1 MTNSLIAINPETMS
15 KLALAGDVGG
25 LNPQEKIQYYAALCE
40 RVGLDPATQPFK
52 LMRLSGKEV
61 FYLDRSGAQQL
72 NRLHQIS
79 HEIKTREFANGCY
92 VVTARASIGNRFTDS
107 IGAVACDGLKGE
119 SLANATM
126 KAETKAKRR
135 ATLDLV
141 GLGMLDETEVET
153 IPTAE
158 RISAVPVPMPQK
170 QIEGGFE
177 APNPA
182 RAISVVV
189 TPQKTKNAPEATQ
202 ERPRAIQERS
212 VTANGA
218 HKEATNVT
226 RAAMMEWLM
235 AQGATEQDILE
246 FAMRRAILLPN
257 EQLVDWPL
265 DKVGTS
271 KQAWS
276 DLAKEIARWKDG
288 DLADP
293 PRDPLAESLKRIE
306 AVAVPDAPD
315 PNRVVGLVQTVS
327 EKSGIGKNKKPY
339 TKFGVK
345 LNDVWYDS
353 FDHTIGATCRQA
365 KEEEK
370 QVDIEFQE
378 KPWGAGKISREI
390 LSCIVVED
398 GELIP

>member
-1 MTNSLIAINPETMS
+1 MNTSLQIGTETMS

-25 LNPQEKIQYYAALCE
+25 LNPQEKIKYYAALCE

-107 IGAVACDGLKGE
+107 IGAVACEGLKGE
-119 SLANATM
+119 ALANATM

-153 IPTAE
+153 IPAAE
-158 RISAVPVPMPQK
+158 RISAAPVPMPQK

-177 APNPA
+177 AVKPA
-182 RAISVVV
+182 RTEIVATTTAIRN
-189 TPQKTKNAPEATQ
+189 KNAPDATQ

-226 RAAMMEWLM
+226 RGAMMEWLM

-257 EQLVDWPL
+257 EGLVDWPL

-271 KQAWS
+271 KQAWC

-293 PRDPLAESLKRIE
+293 PKDPLAESLKRIE

-315 PNRVVGLVQTVS
+315 QNRVVGLVQTVS